1 MKLRQALQEK
11 IPEKDLPTLKLAFD
25 TVGSIAIL
33 EVDQDMEKY
42 EKIIAKTL
50 LTHNKHI
57 KTIVKKAGIHEGDL
71 RLQKMRWLAGKKTK
85 ETIHRESGVNLKLN
99 VEKVYFS
106 VRLGTER
113 LRIAKQVVPGEHIL
127 CMFSGCAPYPCV
139 LARQTKAKE
148 IIGIELNK
156 AGHEYGVENI
166 KLNKLKNVTL
176 YQGDV
181 RKVVPTLKM
190 AFDRII
196 MPLPHGADDF
206 LDIAFSASKNG
217 TIIHFYDF
225 LDENDI
231 PEIAVKKIKDAA
243 AIAGVKTQILH
254 WNKCGS
260 NAPGRYRICVDIAV
274 EQRKRAHKK

>member
-1 MKLRQALQEK
+1 MKLRQALGGK
-11 IPEKDLPTLKLAFD
+11 IPKKDLLNLKLSFD

-33 EVDQDMEKY
+33 EVDKGMEKY
-42 EKIIAKTL
+42 EKRIAKTL
-50 LTHNKHI
+50 LELNKHI
-57 KTIVKKAGIHEGDL
+57 KTIVKKAGIHEGEL
-71 RLQKMRWLAGKKTK
+71 RLQKMKWLAGKKTK
-85 ETIHRESGVNLKLN
+85 ETIHKESGVNIKLN

-148 IIGIELNK
+148 IIGVELNDI
-156 AGHEYGVENI
+156 GHQYGVENVT
-166 KLNKLKNVTL
+166 LNKLKNVTL
-176 YQGDV
+176 YHGDV
-181 RKVVPTLKM
+181 RTVVPGLKR

-206 LDIAFSASKNG
+206 LDVAFSASKKG

-225 LDENDI
+225 SDEVDI
-231 PEIAVKKIKDAA
+231 PITTKEKIRAA
-243 AIAGVKTQILH
+243 TKAAQQKVRILQIV
-254 WNKCGS
+254 KCGS
-260 NAPGRYRICVDIAV
+260 YAP
-274 EQRKRAHKK
+274 RKWRVCADVQVV